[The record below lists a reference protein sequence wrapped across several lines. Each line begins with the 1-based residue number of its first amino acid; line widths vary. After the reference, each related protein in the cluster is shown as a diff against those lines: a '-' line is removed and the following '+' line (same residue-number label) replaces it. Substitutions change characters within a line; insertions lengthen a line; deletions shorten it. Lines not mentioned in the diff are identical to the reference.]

1 VKVYTQHMS
10 SRLNNSH
17 TSVLPIN
24 VAATSTHVR
33 GREHAC
39 AGMPSHVL
47 GREREREKMYRRL
60 GYEKTKLHL
69 APNPI
74 LLYIDSAK
82 GLLPYRPLVLL
93 LIAVLFFRPMK
104 MLWIEY
110 SDSSFPS
117 HALTRNQC
125 NSTLL
130 FDPASYT
137 PA

>member
-1 VKVYTQHMS
+1 MKVYTQHMS

-24 VAATSTHVR
+24 VAATSPHVR
-33 GREHAC
+33 GIEHAC

-47 GREREREKMYRRL
+47 GRERERMQRRL

-104 MLWIEY
+104 MLWIEF

-117 HALTRNQC
+117 DALTRNQC
-125 NSTLL
+125 NNTLL
-130 FDPASYT
+130 FYLASYT